1 MIRWKMNRIG
11 FVNFWLYDDE
21 TFDFE
26 DGKLLLRGQNGS
38 GKSITTQSFIPF
50 ILDGDR
56 TPSRLDPFG
65 SSDRR
70 MEYYFL
76 GEEGRDEATGYLFL
90 EFAKEAT
97 GEFRTIGIG
106 QRARRGK
113 PMDFWG
119 FILLDGQRIGRDIC
133 LYKKVG
139 STRIPLEKNELKK
152 MLGDENCFTDVPG
165 EYKALVNK
173 HIFGFS
179 KMEQYDQFI
188 RLLVKVR
195 APKLSKEL
203 KPTKVYEILNDSLQT
218 LTDEDLRAMVDA
230 MEKMDGIQ
238 ESLDGLNR
246 AFSDVRAIRKEYTRY
261 NQYMLAKK
269 GQAYLVKQKEVQA
282 ARKNLS
288 VQEEKKQ
295 QMTAEQKEK
304 RIRKEEIENRSR
316 VVEAELVSL
325 YDTDMEEADR
335 KLEQARESYS
345 EIEKSLER
353 WDKKIEDWKGEIQRT
368 ESGIRS
374 LDGELELQRGGLRR
388 QKEELDET
396 QETLQWE
403 GHEDVLR
410 LIGTERLDG
419 TEEIGRRLGEYKKQ
433 IVDAKTIVEQFER
446 IQQEFDEVTQRAEEC
461 RKEKREREQEEEA
474 AQKELFEEQNRLIA
488 EIYEW
493 GDEGRQ
499 WRPEENVL
507 RETERVLREYHVS
520 SDGEKIKKILAADF
534 EEKRRLQADRVKET
548 EGKREECSEQL
559 AEAEEEIYKIQN
571 AVEMEPMRDE
581 KTKNSRKAMKE
592 AGIDSVPFYR
602 VVEFAD
608 GLGERECARL
618 EAQLERMG
626 ILDALV
632 VTKDGMEKIK
642 TDCPEFADAVLY
654 VEQKGDSTFGGLAV
668 NEELDGQMREA
679 AAAVLSHIYETEQ
692 NGGDVYLS
700 ADGCFRQGI
709 LAGKADKEG
718 EAEYV
723 GELARKRKKERQLSA
738 LEQRKGE
745 ILEELEGLQREL
757 EREKKALDQLE
768 AEYRSIPDFI
778 QINSILEQ
786 VRVCRWN
793 LEQVEESCR
802 RQEKKEDE
810 CSRRRDRIYQKML
823 QECRGLPYGRTY
835 SEYQEAWDAVEEYQR
850 LWQEIREGLLKAERY
865 LSDIVREKER
875 MEQAEMQ
882 LDEAF
887 YEKRRC
893 QTEGKKQEIL
903 IQKYEEYLNRP
914 KVKEQAKRIAALK
927 SERNGLS
934 EEIGNIRERL
944 ASLDTELRILSEG
957 EEARK
962 TELQEKIGEETWL
975 RKYFEEELALRLV
988 LDQEAGS
995 LGELAKEAQE
1005 QMRDSD
1011 RGREP
1016 GELFNALY
1024 QVYQKHNASLFPYG
1038 TTLEDC
1044 FAGDREE
1051 DFRGGPS
1058 AVRSR
1063 VRLVSVWNGKKVY
1076 FEEFY
1081 QILKTS
1087 IEETELLIQQ
1097 KDRELFEDILS
1108 QTISR
1113 QLTDRIAESRKWVKD
1128 MSALMKN
1135 METSMGLTF
1144 SLDWKPKTAE
1154 DDAEL
1159 DTAELEQI
1167 LLRDKELLTMEDISQ
1182 VAAHFRSK
1190 IQTEKMK
1197 QEETGGVVNYM
1208 ELVRETLDYRKWFEF
1223 RMSYRKEEEAK
1234 KPLTNAAFNRFSGGE
1249 KAMAMYIPL
1258 FAAVNAQYQKAEKMD
1273 YPRIIA
1279 LDEAFAGVDDKNI
1292 SSMFDLV
1299 HILDFDYIM
1308 NSQALWGCYENVRGL
1323 RIAELLRPLNS
1334 RIVTVIR
1341 YTWNGH
1347 ERILDEQ

>member
-1 MIRWKMNRIG
+1 MRWKMNRIG
-11 FVNFWLYDDE
+11 FINFWLYDE
-21 TFDFE
+21 EIFDFE

-76 GEEGRDEATGYLFL
+76 GEEGKDEATGYLFL
-90 EFAKEAT
+90 EFAKEDA

-139 STRIPLEKNELKK
+139 STQIPLAKNELKK
-152 MLGDENCFTDVPG
+152 MLGDENCFTDFPG

-173 HIFGFS
+173 HIFGFP
-179 KMEQYDQFI
+179 KMEQYEQFI

-238 ESLDGLNR
+238 ESLDELNR
-246 AFSDVRAIRKEYTRY
+246 AFSDVRIIRTEYTRY

-269 GQAYLVKQKEVQA
+269 GQAYLDKRKEVQTA
-282 ARKNLS
+282 QKNLS
-288 VQEEKKQ
+288 VQEEKKK
-295 QMTAEQKEK
+295 QMTEERKEK
-304 RIRKEEIENRSR
+304 KLRKEERENRSR

-335 KLEQARESYS
+335 KLEQAKESYAEIKKGLDRWNQKIENYKS
-345 EIEKSLER
+345 EIQVK
-353 WDKKIEDWKGEIQRT
+353 
-368 ESGIRS
+368 ESGVRS
-374 LDGELELQRGGLRR
+374 LDGELELQRSELRK
-388 QKEELDET
+388 QKEELDEI
-396 QETLQWE
+396 QEVLQWE
-403 GHEDVLR
+403 EHSEALR
-410 LIGTERLDG
+410 RMGMERLAE
-419 TEEIGRRLGEYKKQ
+419 TEEIGRHLEEYRRQ
-433 IVDAKTIVEQFER
+433 IEGARTTVEQYER
-446 IQQEFDEVTQRAEEC
+446 VQQEFDQITQQAEEC
-461 RKEKREREQEEEA
+461 RKEKKEREQEEEA
-474 AQKELFEEQNRLIA
+474 AEKELFEEQNRLIV
-488 EIYEW
+488 EFYKQ
-493 GDEGRQ
+493 GDTGRQ
-499 WRPEENVL
+499 WKLEEKVL
-507 RETERVLREYHVS
+507 GEIEQILKGYQTS
-520 SDGEKIKKILAADF
+520 SDGEKIKKILDMDF
-534 EEKRRLQADRVKET
+534 EEKRRMLVDRMKET
-548 EGKREECSEQL
+548 EGAQEEQRQLL
-559 AEAEEEIYKIQN
+559 AETEEEISKVQD
-571 AVEMEPMRDE
+571 AVEIEPMRDE
-581 KTKNSRKAMKE
+581 RTRNSRKAMKE
-592 AGIDSVPFYR
+592 AGIDSVPFYKA
-602 VVEFAD
+602 VEFAD
-608 GLGERECARL
+608 SLENQECARL

-632 VTKDGMEKIK
+632 VTKEGMQKIK
-642 TDCPEFADAVLY
+642 TDCPEFVDAVLY
-654 VEQKGDSTFGGLAV
+654 VEQKGNSSFGGLVV
-668 NEELDGQMREA
+668 NEELDVPMQDA
-679 AAAVLSHIYETEQ
+679 AAAILSNIYESEQ
-692 NGGDVYLS
+692 NYGGIYLS
-700 ADGCFRQGI
+700 ADGYFRQGI
-709 LAGKADKEG
+709 LAGKAQKDG

-723 GELARKRKKERQLSA
+723 GELARKRKKERQLLLLGERKEEIQAA
-738 LEQRKGE
+738 LRSLQQELEHKKWTREQ
-745 ILEELEGLQREL
+745 LEE
-757 EREKKALDQLE
+757 
-768 AEYRSIPDFI
+768 EYQSIPDFI
-778 QINSILEQ
+778 AINSILERM
-786 VRVCRWN
+786 RVCRWN
-793 LEQVEESCR
+793 LEQVEENCR
-802 RQEKKEDE
+802 RQEALEEE
-810 CSRRRDRIYQKML
+810 CGIRRNQMYQKML
-823 QECRGLPYGRTY
+823 QECKGLPYGRTY
-835 SEYQEAWDAVEEYQR
+835 SEYEEARDAVEEYQW
-850 LWQEIREGLLKAERY
+850 LWREIRESLLRVERY

-875 MEQAEMQ
+875 IEQAKKE
-882 LDEAF
+882 LDDAL
-887 YEKRRC
+887 YEKTHC
-893 QTEGKKQEIL
+893 ETEGHKQEIL

-914 KVKEQAKRIAALK
+914 EVKEQAERIAALK
-927 SERNGLS
+927 KERNELS

-944 ASLDTELRILSEG
+944 AALDTELRILCEG
-957 EEARK
+957 EDARK
-962 TELQEKIGEETWL
+962 EELREKIGEETWL
-975 RKYFEEELALRLV
+975 RKYFEEELALKLV
-988 LDQEAGS
+988 LDREDGS
-995 LGELAKEAQE
+995 LEELAKEAQNRL
-1005 QMRDSD
+1005 RDSD

-1024 QVYQKHNASLFPYG
+1024 QVYQKHNASLIPYG

-1044 FAGDREE
+1044 FESREE
-1051 DFRGGPS
+1051 EVLRGGMT

-1063 VRLVSVWNGKKVY
+1063 VRFVSVWNGKKVY
-1076 FEEFY
+1076 FEEFF

-1113 QLTDRIAESRKWVKD
+1113 QLTERIAESRKWVKD

-1144 SLDWKPKTAE
+1144 SLDWKPKAAE
-1154 DDAEL
+1154 SDMEL
-1159 DTAELEQI
+1159 DTIQLEQI
-1167 LLRDKELLTMEDISQ
+1167 LLRDKELLTMDDISQ
-1182 VAAHFRSK
+1182 VASHFRSK

-1197 QEETGGVVNYM
+1197 QEESGSVVNYM

-1223 RMSYRKEEEAK
+1223 RMSYRKGEEAK
-1234 KPLTNAAFNRFSGGE
+1234 RPLTNAAFNRFSGGE

-1258 FAAVNAQYQKAEKMD
+1258 FAAVNAQYQKAEKND
-1273 YPRIIA
+1273 HPRMIA

-1292 SSMFDLV
+1292 SSMFELV

-1334 RIVTVIR
+1334 QIVTVIR